1 MSNFKSFGFSTFSFL
16 NCLCGF
22 LKTAALLA
30 FFVFLGA
37 CSPKKNDSSS
47 AKDALTKVEYIE
59 ATEDVVNTS
68 SEILGRVRPFK
79 IAQIRPQVSGIILER
94 LFTEGSYVEE
104 GQQLYQIDPARYKVA
119 YNMASGQLAKAKA
132 NLASASSL
140 VRRYKSLVDQK
151 AVSNQEYDDSKAK
164 LNEIKANISIASAE
178 VESAEINLKYT
189 KVLAP
194 ISGYIGKSE
203 VTKGALVSA
212 LQDKSLSTIRTLDP
226 VYIDLSQSVSEAMDW
241 KAYIGN
247 MVGRSKEPVSVVF
260 KVEGGQKLYPEK
272 GKLETAEF
280 SVNEDSGSLSL
291 RAIVANPNTDLL
303 PGMFVKAYIE
313 NTTPQKKILV
323 PQLAISRS
331 ESGEARVWLINENN
345 EVNSVRVETG
355 PMRGKDWIIESGL
368 KAGMKVAVDNF
379 YNLKPNM
386 KVEPIL
392 KKQAEETQNEKLN
405 NDENTKNSLKI
416 KADSKKTEQPKK
428 STGEAVDKTDV

>member
-1 MSNFKSFGFSTFSFL
+1 MLFDFKLSNFLKYTVIFTSFL
-16 NCLCGF
+16 F
-22 LKTAALLA
+22 LVLA
-30 FFVFLGA
+30 A
-37 CSPKKNDSSS
+37 CSPKNTDSSS
-47 AKDALTKVEYIE
+47 KKDDLIKVEYIE
-59 ATEDVVNTS
+59 ALESEVNTS

-79 IAQIRPQVSGIILER
+79 IAEIRPQVSGIILER
-94 LFTEGSYVEE
+94 LFAEGSYVEE

-119 YNMASGQLAKAKA
+119 YDMASGQLAKAKA

-140 VRRYKSLVDQK
+140 VRRYKSLVNQK
-151 AVSNQEYDDSKAK
+151 AVSSQEYDDSRAK
-164 LNEIKANISIASAE
+164 LNEIKANISIAKAE
-178 VESAEINLKYT
+178 VESAKINLKYT

-241 KAYIGN
+241 KAYIGSV
-247 MVGRSKEPVSVVF
+247 VGKSKEPVSVVF
-260 KVEGGQKLYPEK
+260 KVEGGQRLYPEK

-291 RAIVANPNTDLL
+291 RAVVANPNTNLL

-345 EVNSVRVETG
+345 EVSSVRVETG
-355 PMRGKDWIIESGL
+355 PMRGKDWIVESGL
-368 KAGMKVAVDNF
+368 KAGARVAVDNF

-386 KVEPIL
+386 KVEPIQKKAERASKQNSDKKADL
-392 KKQAEETQNEKLN
+392 KKIAPRSKKSSEAQDKS
-405 NDENTKNSLKI
+405 KLKI
-416 KADSKKTEQPKK
+416 KAESKN
-428 STGEAVDKTDV
+428 DV